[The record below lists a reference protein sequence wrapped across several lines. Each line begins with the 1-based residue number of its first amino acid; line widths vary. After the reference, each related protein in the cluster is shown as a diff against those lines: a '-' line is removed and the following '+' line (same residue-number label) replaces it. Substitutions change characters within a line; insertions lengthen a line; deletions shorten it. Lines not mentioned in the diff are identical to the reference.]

1 MFLESSRGKYV
12 GFILLLDVT
21 DPLRSFAIVRGHQ
34 RSKFKISILYVFK
47 AVRGKYEVP
56 ILALIMLKAILK
68 LIS

>member
-1 MFLESSRGKYV
+1 M
-12 GFILLLDVT
+12 
-21 DPLRSFAIVRGHQ
+21 RSVEVVRGHQ

-56 ILALIMLKAILK
+56 ILALVMLKAILK